1 MIKTKLV
8 DYFDVWG
15 NAEDGWEVNNL
26 CVLIETI
33 ELENLEDETILD
45 ALHEIGWLS
54 ELATLETIEISDEYP
69 FFEITEKGTG
79 CPLGRLEVIE

>member
-1 MIKTKLV
+1 MVKTKLV

-15 NAEDGWEVNNL
+15 NAVDGYEVNNL

-33 ELENLEDETILD
+33 ELENLDDETIIK

-69 FFEITEKGTG
+69 YFEITEKETG
-79 CPLGRLEVIE
+79 YPLGRLEVIE